1 VGTLGSMLLASCRS
15 LAPRRFTAGF
25 HRQAQSSILDSTDP
39 ALPAPPHIRPGTRR
53 NEVSGVVATVF
64 GCTGFLGRYVVGL
77 LGEMGSQVICPFRS
91 DGMNA
96 RHLKLKGDLGQIL
109 PTPFQ
114 PRDVDSIRRVVERSN
129 VVINLI
135 GQDRPT
141 IHWSFDEVHV
151 GLAQNIAQISKEC
164 GAERFIH
171 MSALRASPDNPS
183 QWLSSK
189 ARGEEAVRSVFPE
202 ATIFRPCSIF
212 GAEDRFINRYAS
224 WASKLPLIPVLAG
237 GVQQIQPVFVE
248 DVAQAIV
255 SSLNT
260 RDAVGAT
267 YELGGPEVWMLKDLL
282 DYVFETTGWE
292 SNSLTLPLPV
302 ARLYARIAQYLPV
315 IPLTADLVNRMLT
328 DSLVQPSPGVKTFA
342 DLDIKPTPLRRVAK
356 FVLHYH
362 TNFWGRSSQP
372 SRPEQ

>member
-1 VGTLGSMLLASCRS
+1 
-15 LAPRRFTAGF
+15 
-25 HRQAQSSILDSTDP
+25 
-39 ALPAPPHIRPGTRR
+39 
-53 NEVSGVVATVF
+53 
-64 GCTGFLGRYVVGL
+64 
-77 LGEMGSQVICPFRS
+77 
-91 DGMNA
+91 
-96 RHLKLKGDLGQIL
+96 
-109 PTPFQ
+109 
-114 PRDVDSIRRVVERSN
+114 
-129 VVINLI
+129 VINLI

>member
-1 VGTLGSMLLASCRS
+1 LIEEMLVSRCRS
-15 LAPRRFTAGF
+15 LAPPRFTVGF
-25 HRQAQSSILDSTDP
+25 HRQAELSVLDST
-39 ALPAPPHIRPGTRR
+39 LPTLPTQPHIRPGTRR

-77 LGEMGSQVICPFRS
+77 LGEMGSQVVCPFRS

-96 RHLKLKGDLGQIL
+96 RHLKLMGDLGQIL

-129 VVINLI
+129 LVINLI
-135 GQDRPT
+135 GQDNPT

-151 GLAQNIAQISKEC
+151 DLPRTIAQVAKEC
-164 GAERFIH
+164 GAERFIQ
-171 MSALRASPDNPS
+171 MSALRATPENPS
-183 QWLSSK
+183 KWLSSK
-189 ARGEEAVRSVFPE
+189 ARGEQAVRSVFPE

-224 WASKLPLIPVLAG
+224 WASKLPLIPILAG
-237 GVQQIQPVFVE
+237 GVQRIQPVFVE

-255 SSLNT
+255 SSINT
-260 RDAVGAT
+260 RDAIGAT
-267 YELGGPEVWMLKDLL
+267 YELGGPEVWVLNDLL
-282 DYVFETTGWE
+282 EFVFETTGWD
-292 SNSLTLPLPV
+292 SNSVTLPLSV
-302 ARLYARIAQYLPV
+302 ARLYARVAQLLPSF
-315 IPLTADLVNRMLT
+315 IPLTVDQVTRMLT
-328 DSLVQPSPGVKTFA
+328 DSVVQPTAGVKTFT

-362 TNFWGRSSQP
+362 TNFWGTSA
-372 SRPEQ
+372 SRPAE